1 MFMSSK
7 SHQNYIIQS
16 QGSINSHVG
25 GFREVGGGKMAFVYH
40 PGKGVYI
47 LI

>member
-1 MFMSSK
+1 MCLW
-7 SHQNYIIQS
+7 
-16 QGSINSHVG
+16 G
-25 GFREVGGGKMAFVYH
+25 EGGGGGGEEAAVVYH